1 MLVQVLHACSRP
13 KIFKNPGSFSYKRL
27 LPYLM
32 QAADGNSL
40 VLFPISGF
48 CAEFDLRKL
57 EFDMLNSLSIDGTS
71 SSSRCSKPEKSIG
84 QNPPNINL
92 SSNQE
97 TEETADDVMEEVSN
111 LMTAKCQLPETT
123 KPVLQSVDRVFNK
136 DSARSFCRNSSPL
149 KRVIASSPNK
159 KAVRF
164 DQC

>member
-1 MLVQVLHACSRP
+1 
-13 KIFKNPGSFSYKRL
+13 
-27 LPYLM
+27 
-32 QAADGNSL
+32 
-40 VLFPISGF
+40 
-48 CAEFDLRKL
+48 
-57 EFDMLNSLSIDGTS
+57 MLNSLSIDGTS

-92 SSNQE
+92 SSNKE

-111 LMTAKCQLPETT
+111 LMTVKCQLPETT
-123 KPVLQSVDRVFNK
+123 KPVLQSVDRVFDK
-136 DSARSFCRNSSPL
+136 DSVGSLCRNNTSPL